1 MMKRIEPV
9 SPRRLARIAGVFY
22 LLTIVAGIFAQGF
35 VSMRLVDSSDAAAT
49 ATNILA
55 HESLFRLGFTVY
67 MIEMTCQIVFTV
79 LFYELLKP
87 VSKSISLVAAV
98 LGLTGCTIKSFSR
111 VFYLGPLFVLHGA
124 PYLGIFS
131 REQLQALALLLL
143 NVNDHGAAMAMAFF
157 GFHSLLTGYL
167 IIRSAFLPRLLGLLG
182 VIAGA
187 GWLTF
192 LYPPLGMQLFLYL
205 APFGLIVAIAV
216 IVWLLVFGVN
226 EQRWME
232 QANEA
237 ALKHT

>member
-1 MMKRIEPV
+1 MMKRIEQA
-9 SPRRLARIAGVFY
+9 SPRRRARIVGVFY
-22 LLTIVAGIFAQGF
+22 LLTILAGIFAQGF
-35 VSMRLVDSSDAAAT
+35 VSMRLVVSSDAAAT

-55 HESLFRLGFTVY
+55 HESLFRWGFTVY
-67 MIEMTCQIVFTV
+67 MIEMTCQIIFTV

-98 LGLTGCTIKSFSR
+98 LGLTGCTIKTFSR
-111 VFYLGPLFVLHGA
+111 VFYLGPLFIFHGA
-124 PYLGIFS
+124 PYLSIFS
-131 REQLQALALLLL
+131 REQLQALALVLL

-167 IIRSAFLPRLLGLLG
+167 IFRSTFLPRVFGLLG

-192 LYPPLGMQLFLYL
+192 LYPPLGIRLFLYL
-205 APFGLIVAIAV
+205 APFGLIVAIAL

-226 EQRWME
+226 EQRWKE
-232 QANEA
+232 QAA
-237 ALKHT
+237 AAAVFV